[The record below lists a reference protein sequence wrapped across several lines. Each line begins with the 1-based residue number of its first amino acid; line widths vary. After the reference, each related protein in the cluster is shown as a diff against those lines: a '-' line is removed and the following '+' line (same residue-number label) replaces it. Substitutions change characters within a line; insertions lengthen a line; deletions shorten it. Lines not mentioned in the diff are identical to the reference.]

1 MFCEKNDSVISAP
14 EDQLQSGTHA
24 KWLPVLEAI
33 IVLQFTVT
41 R

>member
-1 MFCEKNDSVISAP
+1 MSTP
-14 EDQLQSGTHA
+14 EDLLQSGTHA

-33 IVLQFTVT
+33 IVLQFTMT

>member
-1 MFCEKNDSVISAP
+1 MFCEKNDSVISTP
-14 EDQLQSGTHA
+14 EDLLQSGTHA

-33 IVLQFTVT
+33 IVLQFTMT